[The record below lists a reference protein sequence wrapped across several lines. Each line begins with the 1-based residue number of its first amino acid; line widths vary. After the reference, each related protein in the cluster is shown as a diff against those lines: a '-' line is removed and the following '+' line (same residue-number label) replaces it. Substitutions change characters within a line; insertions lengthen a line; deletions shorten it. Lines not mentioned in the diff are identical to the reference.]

1 MKVALVTAGHHRLGA
16 AIAARLAEAGWA
28 LALHS
33 RKPET
38 PDPDLAATLNS
49 TGAPWHSFVADLNDA
64 KAVEGLIPAVAAHFG
79 VAPALVVNN
88 ASRFDWDDA
97 TSLSHPSLIAHFST
111 NTAAPALLATALAKA
126 TPDAGRAAV
135 INILD
140 QRIRQPGGDQL
151 SYTISKLGLAGV
163 TEALARALA
172 PKVRVNAVAPGLVIP
187 TGDYTERQMDALKAA
202 MPLGLLPSPVDVADA
217 VAWLADASAVTGQT
231 IFVDGGASLKSFERD
246 FLFLERDA

>member
-1 MKVALVTAGHHRLGA
+1 MKIALVTAGHHRLGA
-16 AIAARLAEAGWA
+16 AIAARLAEAGWT

-38 PDPDLAATLNS
+38 PDPDLRAKLDQTQ
-49 TGAPWHSFVADLNDA
+49 THWHSFVADLSDA
-64 KAVEGLIPAVAAHFG
+64 TAVAGLIPAITAHFG
-79 VAPALVVNN
+79 APPTLVVNN

-97 TSLSHPSLIAHFST
+97 ETVSQHALLTHFSI
-111 NTAAPALLATALAKA
+111 NTAAPTLLATGLAQA
-126 TPDAGRAAV
+126 MAADARACV
-135 INILD
+135 VNILD

-151 SYTISKLGLAGV
+151 SYTISKLALAGA

-187 TGDYTERQMDALKAA
+187 TEDYSARQMDALRAA
-202 MPLGLLPSPVDVADA
+202 MPLGVLPNPADVADA
-217 VAWLADASAVTGQT
+217 VAWLAQAPAVTGQT
-231 IFVDGGASLKSFERD
+231 LFVDGGAALKSFERD